1 MVVIFFSG
9 IVTEKLNDLPATLMY
24 IIYVNVVGH
33 IQKKCITVECGLL
46 GRKGFGPS
54 GGDERG

>member
-33 IQKKCITVECGLL
+33 IQKKMYYSGMWTSWEEGLW
-46 GRKGFGPS
+46 S
-54 GGDERG
+54 

>member
-1 MVVIFFSG
+1 MVVIFFIG
-9 IVTEKLNDLPATLMY
+9 IVTDKLNDLPAMLMY

-33 IQKKCITVECGLL
+33 IQKTRITVECGLL